1 MRHTRHT
8 ITHNLAHVTHHH
20 GSHTSHTSHVT
31 HHRTQKAPPIMVL
44 DEATSS
50 LDSLTERLIQD
61 SLAAIRGTCTQ
72 VCQRVLRVC

>member
-1 MRHTRHT
+1 
-8 ITHNLAHVTHHH
+8 
-20 GSHTSHTSHVT
+20 
-31 HHRTQKAPPIMVL
+31 MVL